1 MNTTNNKLVEKEKLS
16 ENTENAFAELVKSIA
31 TYRKENLI
39 AIVSKY
45 DQEHL
50 TREELVNLLVA
61 EITRI

>member
-1 MNTTNNKLVEKEKLS
+1 MNNTQNLTEKEKLNQ
-16 ENTENAFAELVKSIA
+16 NTENAFAELVKSIA
-31 TYRKENLI
+31 NLRKENLV
-39 AIVSKY
+39 AIVSRY

>member
-1 MNTTNNKLVEKEKLS
+1 MNNKLVEKEKLS
-16 ENTENAFAELVKSIA
+16 ENTENTFAELVKSIA
-31 TYRKENLI
+31 NYRKENLI